1 MTCCLR
7 SWRRDCRAHHLQARR
22 HEAGRKGLDGFY
34 ATHTAQHPYLDEA
47 SQPIRFW
54 ATKYK
59 TRFNKDPTVFSVHGY
74 NVVDVFI
81 RAAQKAGPKLTV
93 ESFMKAMDGMSIPP
107 DIFGSPQQTFR
118 ATKRLGSD
126 MAQPSQLQEGRWKV
140 ISDDM
145 KP

>member
-1 MTCCLR
+1 MRGAAGTAAD
-7 SWRRDCRAHHLQARR
+7 RR
-22 HEAGRKGLDGFY
+22 FPP
-34 ATHTAQHPYLDEA
+34 AQHPYPDEA

-59 TRFNKDPTVFSVHGY
+59 TRFNEDPTVFSVHGY
-74 NVVDVFI
+74 NVVGVFI

-107 DIFGSPQQTFR
+107 DIFGSPEQTFS

-126 MAQPSQLQEGRWKV
+126 MSRQEGRWKV
-140 ISDDM
+140 ISDDV